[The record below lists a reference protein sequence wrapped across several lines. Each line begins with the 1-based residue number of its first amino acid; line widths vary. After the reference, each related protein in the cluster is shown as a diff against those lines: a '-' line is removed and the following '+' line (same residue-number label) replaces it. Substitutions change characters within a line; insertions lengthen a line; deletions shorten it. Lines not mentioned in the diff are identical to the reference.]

1 MFLRAELPK
10 GSANRLSDEFQ
21 IGELRYSLSSDLDCE
36 GNFGSSFLAASDT
49 HIAVTDM
56 ANNLRVYSLA
66 ELSSVRIDELFAS
79 ARLVAVFKKD
89 KEESLIAYSKAKV
102 PEFALFCRVL
112 NDLINEREV
121 LLPEEEPKAAFCT
134 SCSTPL
140 HERGAQCP
148 HCVPRMQIIKR
159 LLSLLS
165 PHRKKVALLIL
176 LSSFNALARMGPPW
190 VTKHIV
196 DDVIRLSDLT
206 GLPFWAGIMVGLT
219 LLALFCDLTMG
230 YLNAWLGGVLVR
242 DLRSKLHSH
251 LQHLRLSY
259 FDKRDSGELVARVMH
274 DVAFLHHFLI
284 DGLPFLLLNT
294 AMFIAIAFVLLSLD
308 PYLTL
313 IVLFPVP
320 FLIFGGRWFY
330 DHVHPIRFRYHA
342 AFSRLFTVLSES
354 IRGVKAVKVCSREE
368 KRKQVFDRYCHQAF
382 DIGVS
387 LEKTF
392 LSFTRSTMFLM
403 SIGVAACWYVG
414 ASRVVAGAG
423 LTLGGLMAFVGYIWL
438 FYGPL
443 QWFTVILNWGTQ
455 AIAGAERVF
464 SLLDEKGEIYDS
476 EKAKDTGKIKGKIT
490 FEDVHF
496 SYERGKE
503 VIKGASFEIEAGEM
517 VGLVGKS
524 GAGKS
529 TIINLI
535 CRFYDPDTGK
545 VKVDGESLR
554 DLKLSSF
561 RGQVGVVLQEPILFQ
576 GSILENIRFAKPEA
590 SFADVVRAARAA
602 HAHEFIVAKEDGYD
616 TVIGER
622 GKGLSGGEKQRIS
635 IARAILHD
643 PPILILDEA
652 TSSVDVETEKK
663 LQEATARLVKDRTVV
678 AIAHR
683 LSTLRNAKRLI
694 VMDEGKVAEIG
705 SHEEL
710 MEQDGLYAKL
720 VKIQRENNR
729 LRGDREVWSE

>member
-1 MFLRAELPK
+1 MFLQAELPK
-10 GSANRLSDEFQ
+10 GSAHRLSQEFKV
-21 IGELRYSLSSDLDCE
+21 GKLRYSLSSDLDCE
-36 GNFGSSFLAASDT
+36 GNFGSSYLAASDT
-49 HIAVTDM
+49 HVAVSDG
-56 ANNLRVYSLA
+56 ADNLKVFPLS
-66 ELSSVRIDELFAS
+66 ELNSVRIDELFS
-79 ARLVAVFKKD
+79 SGRLVAVFKKE
-89 KEESLIAYSKAKV
+89 KEEKLISYSKALV
-102 PEFALFCRVL
+102 PEFSLFCRVI
-112 NDLINEREV
+112 NDLINKKDV
-121 LLPEEEPKAAFCT
+121 LLPEQEPEAAFCKK
-134 SCSTPL
+134 CNTPL
-140 HERGAQCP
+140 QDRGAQCP
-148 HCVPRMQIIKR
+148 RCVPRMQIIMR

-165 PHRKKVALLIL
+165 PHKEKVALLVL
-176 LSSFNALARMGPPW
+176 LSALNALARMGPPW

-196 DDVIRLSDLT
+196 DDVIRTSTLSP
-206 GLPFWAGIMVGLT
+206 LPFWAAIMVALT
-219 LLALFCDLTMG
+219 LLALFCDLSMG
-230 YLNAWLGGVLVR
+230 FLNAWLGGVLVR

-251 LQHLRLSY
+251 LQHLKLAY
-259 FDKRDSGELVARVMH
+259 FDKRDSGELVARIMH

-284 DGLPFLLLNT
+284 DGVPFLLLNT
-294 AMFIAIAFVLLSLD
+294 LMFFAIAFILLSLD

-320 FLIFGGRWFY
+320 FLVFVGRWFY
-330 DHVHPIRFRYHA
+330 EHVHPVRFRYHA

-354 IRGVKAVKVCSREE
+354 IRGVKAVKVCSRED
-368 KRKQVFDRYCHQAF
+368 KRKEVFDNYCNSTF

-392 LSFTRSTMFLM
+392 LSFTRTTMFLM
-403 SIGVAACWYVG
+403 SLGVAACWYVG
-414 ASRVVAGAG
+414 ATRVVTGAG
-423 LTLGGLMAFVGYIWL
+423 LSLGGLMAFVGYIWL

-455 AIAGAERVF
+455 AVAGAERVF
-464 SLLDEKGEIYDS
+464 SLLDEKGEIYDKK
-476 EKAKDTGKIKGKIT
+476 EAKEPGKIKGKIS
-490 FEDVHF
+490 FDDVHF

-503 VIKGASFEIEAGEM
+503 VIKGASFEIAAGEM

-529 TIINLI
+529 TLINLI
-535 CRFYDPDTGK
+535 CRFYDPDRGL
-545 VKVDGESLR
+545 VKVDGH
-554 DLKLSSF
+554 DLTQVKLASF
-561 RGQVGVVLQEPILFQ
+561 RSQVGVVLQEPVLFQ

-602 HAHEFIVAKEDGYD
+602 HAHEFIVSKEDGYD
-616 TVIGER
+616 TIIGER

-663 LQEATARLVKDRTVV
+663 LQEATAALVKNRTVV

-694 VMDEGKVAEIG
+694 VMDEGIVAEIG

-710 MEQDGLYAKL
+710 MEKDGLYAKL